1 MRQFLRFE
9 NVSFTY
15 PSMLNPL
22 LENVNAHFM
31 PGWTGIVGANGS
43 GKSTLLRLA
52 SGELEPTSGTIH
64 QLGSSVYVLQRT
76 DDPPEDWHEFLESDD
91 FEADEWRRKL
101 NISLDWHD
109 RWDTLSHGERK
120 RSQIAV
126 ALWKQPELLALDE
139 PTNHIDA
146 DARRLLI
153 DNLRQFRGVGLLVS
167 HDRELLDA
175 LCRQCLFIFP
185 PNAVMRSGGVTVGME
200 EDRREQADAR
210 EKYDQASGAARRLRE
225 AAQQSREAAQQRAAA
240 HKNDR
245 NKIAPLHDHD
255 GRFQRRLAKLSNKDE
270 WGMKQGAAL
279 NKRAQKLDDSRN
291 GLNIRKEY
299 KMGFWL
305 EDHGCSTRNH
315 VLKIAAGE
323 LPLGGGRT
331 LHFPEL
337 ALSATDRV
345 ALTGPNGF
353 GKSTLICELL
363 NHVNVPK
370 ERLIYIPQEISA
382 AESRDILEDVSRL
395 PKEQLGRVMTSV
407 SELGSRPGRLLESE
421 QSSPGEIRKILLALG
436 VNRGPHLIIMDEP
449 TNHMDLPSIQCL
461 EDALADCPCALLLV
475 SHDEHFLRQLV
486 DIRWHLQP
494 DNNGSDVYLEIS
506 RNFDF

>member
-1 MRQFLRFE
+1 
-9 NVSFTY
+9 
-15 PSMLNPL
+15 MLNPL

-146 DARRLLI
+146 SARRLLI
-153 DNLRQFRGVGLLVS
+153 DSLRQFRGVGLLVS

-225 AAQQSREAAQQRAAA
+225 AAQQSREAAQQPSSGPPNTRM
-240 HKNDR
+240 
-245 NKIAPLHDHD
+245 IAT
-255 GRFQRRLAKLSNKDE
+255 RSRRCMTMTAVSN
-270 WGMKQGAAL
+270 A
-279 NKRAQKLDDSRN
+279 
-291 GLNIRKEY
+291 
-299 KMGFWL
+299 
-305 EDHGCSTRNH
+305 
-315 VLKIAAGE
+315 
-323 LPLGGGRT
+323 
-331 LHFPEL
+331 
-337 ALSATDRV
+337 
-345 ALTGPNGF
+345 
-353 GKSTLICELL
+353 
-363 NHVNVPK
+363 
-370 ERLIYIPQEISA
+370 
-382 AESRDILEDVSRL
+382 VS
-395 PKEQLGRVMTSV
+395 
-407 SELGSRPGRLLESE
+407 
-421 QSSPGEIRKILLALG
+421 QSSRTK
-436 VNRGPHLIIMDEP
+436 
-449 TNHMDLPSIQCL
+449 TNG
-461 EDALADCPCALLLV
+461 A
-475 SHDEHFLRQLV
+475 
-486 DIRWHLQP
+486 
-494 DNNGSDVYLEIS
+494 
-506 RNFDF
+506 